1 MFNIRRA
8 TFEDL
13 PQLLTI
19 GEKFVHHYG
28 QFEYDE
34 GTVLSLLVTLVQN
47 HYVLVADDN
56 GKVFGTV
63 GAMLVPNMW
72 NKNNILFQEMF
83 WWVDEEYRSG
93 SAGIRLLLELH
104 KLAPVGAKKVLS
116 VLPDTNFKDKTLAKL
131 GYKVTEMAYAK
142 D

>member
-13 PQLLTI
+13 PQLLRM
-19 GEKFVHHYG
+19 GEQFVYHYG

-34 GTVLSLLVTLVQN
+34 GTVLSMLVNLVQN
-47 HYVLVADDN
+47 HTVLVADDD
-56 GKVFGTV
+56 GQLFGMI
-63 GAMLVPNMW
+63 GAMLVPNIW